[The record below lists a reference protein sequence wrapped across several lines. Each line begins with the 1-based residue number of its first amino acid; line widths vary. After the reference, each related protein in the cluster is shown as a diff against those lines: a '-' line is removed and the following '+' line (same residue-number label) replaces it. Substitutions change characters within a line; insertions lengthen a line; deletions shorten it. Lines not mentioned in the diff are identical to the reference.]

1 MTDTTSETETW
12 SPREDLAVFRD
23 RRIVE
28 QILLVLITLL
38 GVGLTAVT
46 LYFAWERP
54 IVRAKFAIGFFGA
67 GVALY
72 YLSRALAVAEDPT
85 DRSTATV
92 LTNWIPDRSYRLAR
106 VVDGI
111 LCVALALLGAAASYH
126 VFTSY
131 ARLDSSALITGFSP
145 LDKYVGLVTVILTI
159 DATRRAYGW
168 SIALVA
174 VGSVLYAM
182 FGNLM
187 PSFLQH
193 PGYSLE
199 FVATYGAVRLTGAF
213 GFIMEIG
220 ATWVAIFIM
229 FAGLAREFGAL
240 DVILGLGQKL
250 GENLRSGVVH
260 VAVLASMAMGSIT
273 GSAAANA
280 ATTGSFTIPMMKEQG
295 VRKDF
300 AAAIESVASSGGQ
313 IMPPVMGVAAFLMA
327 DILGVAYVRVI
338 QAAIIPAILFYFSV
352 GIAVQ
357 FAILRYGWTT
367 ENTDG
372 PGILASLFS
381 RGSLLK
387 TLFALVVVV
396 AFYAARF
403 VVGLGIGQSA
413 TAAVAALL
421 VARLLQALAL
431 HSSNDTSAVADF
443 AGAIDRFF
451 DGSHFA
457 IPMSVLVY
465 TLVVMQLS
473 PMAAGL
479 YTSLTMIGTMIL
491 GNPIAALA
499 GVVAGDASPEAATDA
514 APSDSPDE
522 SQPAET
528 AGEAVETAQFDD
540 SDEDGSAGSGGG
552 AMGAVTGAVAALAAT
567 TRGFLPS
574 SIYAAL
580 AALVETIYTTLK
592 GLRRGAMDMA
602 PLVGVL
608 AAMGVIISMLTQTG
622 LTSEISVRM
631 VALGGGVLLVV
642 LILAM
647 ITSILFGLGMPT
659 PAAYILVA
667 TLLVSPLVEL
677 GVTRITA
684 HLFVFYFAMLSAIT
698 PPVAVGVAVGSRIA
712 NSGFMISAKQSL
724 RIGAAGF
731 LIPFSLVVND
741 SLVNWSLTGTPVS
754 AFCVFV
760 GVVALTAVTI
770 GFDGRHVLGVPH
782 RAVYL
787 LLALTA
793 LYGPALAVY
802 VGGVVTMMLQVTAAA
817 VALAGL
823 ALAQLDRLPTAI
835 TPASRAR
842 DR

>member
-1 MTDTTSETETW
+1 MTDTTSETEIW
-12 SPREDLAVFRD
+12 SPREDLDAFRE
-23 RRIVE
+23 RGIVE
-28 QILLVLITLL
+28 QVLLVLITFI

-46 LYFAWERP
+46 LYFAWGRP
-54 IVRAKFAIGFFGA
+54 IVRAKFAVGFFGA
-67 GVALY
+67 GTALY
-72 YLSRALAVAEDPT
+72 YLTQALAVAEDPT
-85 DRSTATV
+85 DRSDATLV
-92 LTNWIPDRSYRLAR
+92 TDWLPDRAYRLVR
-106 VVDGI
+106 IVDGVV
-111 LCVALALLGAAASYH
+111 CVAIAGAAAVASYH

-131 ARLDSSALITGFSP
+131 ARLDGPALISGFQNVD
-145 LDKYVGLVTVILTI
+145 LYVGLVIVFLAI

-174 VGSVLYAM
+174 VGSVLYAY
-182 FGNLM
+182 FGDLM
-187 PSFLQH
+187 PGFLQH
-193 PGYSLE
+193 PGFSLE
-199 FVATYGAVRLTGAF
+199 GVATYGAVRLTGAF

-260 VAVLASMAMGSIT
+260 VAVISSMAMGSIT

-338 QAAIIPAILFYFSV
+338 QAAIIPALLFYFSV
-352 GIAVQ
+352 GVAVQ
-357 FAILRYGWTT
+357 FAVLRYGWTT

-381 RGSLLK
+381 RSALLK
-387 TLFALVVVV
+387 SLYALVVVG
-396 AFYAARF
+396 AFYQARVILGFSLFAA
-403 VVGLGIGQSA
+403 
-413 TAAVAALL
+413 AAAALASL
-421 VARLLQALAL
+421 VVARLLR
-431 HSSNDTSAVADF
+431 AVVQNQRSTAADF
-443 AGAIDRFF
+443 ASGVARFF
-451 DGSHFA
+451 DGTHFA
-457 IPMSVLVY
+457 IPMSVLIY

-479 YTSLTMIGTMIL
+479 YTTLTLIGTMVL
-491 GNPIAALA
+491 GNPIATLA
-499 GVVAGDASPEAATDA
+499 RELGGLADESDASGS
-514 APSDSPDE
+514 PSNVSL
-522 SQPAET
+522 
-528 AGEAVETAQFDD
+528 
-540 SDEDGSAGSGGG
+540 
-552 AMGAVTGAVAALAAT
+552 VAA
-567 TRGFLPS
+567 
-574 SIYAAL
+574 IEQAL
-580 AALVETIYTTLK
+580 YTFVGTGYRTLK
-592 GLRRGAMDMA
+592 GFRRGAIDMA

-667 TLLVSPLVEL
+667 TLLVSPLTDL
-677 GVTRITA
+677 GVTEITA

-712 NSGFMISAKQSL
+712 NSGFMTAAKQAMK
-724 RIGAAGF
+724 IGAAGF
-731 LIPFSLVVND
+731 LIPYALVVND
-741 SLVNWSLTGTPVS
+741 SLVNWTLTGTPV
-754 AFCVFV
+754 AVFCVFV

-770 GFDGRHVLGVPH
+770 GFDGRHVLGIPH
-782 RAVYL
+782 RAAY
-787 LLALTA
+787 LALA
-793 LYGPALAVY
+793 MLAMYAPALGGF
-802 VGGVVTMMLQVTAAA
+802 VGGSVTVLLQVTAAA
-817 VALAGL
+817 VALVGL
-823 ALAQLDRLPTAI
+823 ALVQLDRLPPAV
-835 TPASRAR
+835 TPAPRAR

>member
-12 SPREDLAVFRD
+12 SPREDLSAFRE
-23 RRIVE
+23 RGIAE
-28 QILLVLITLL
+28 QVLLTLITLI

-54 IVRAKFAIGFFGA
+54 VVRAKFAIGFFGA
-67 GVALY
+67 GTALY
-72 YLSRALAVAEDPT
+72 YLAQALTVAEDPT
-85 DRSTATV
+85 DRSSATKLTAWV
-92 LTNWIPDRSYRLAR
+92 PDRPYRLVR
-106 VVDGI
+106 IVDGFV
-111 LCVALALLGAAASYH
+111 CVALAVAGAATSYH
-126 VFTSY
+126 VFTNY
-131 ARLDSSALITGFSP
+131 ARLDGPALISGFQNVD
-145 LDKYVGLVTVILTI
+145 LYVGLVIVVLTI

-174 VGSVLYAM
+174 VGSVLYAF
-182 FGNLM
+182 FGDLM
-187 PSFLQH
+187 PGFLQH
-193 PGYSLE
+193 PGFSLE
-199 FVATYGAVRLTGAF
+199 GIATYGAVRLSGAF

-240 DVILGLGQKL
+240 DVILGLGKKL

-260 VAVLASMAMGSIT
+260 VAVISSMAMGSIT

-280 ATTGSFTIPMMKEQG
+280 ATTGSFTIPMMKDQG

-338 QAAIIPAILFYFSV
+338 QAAIIPALLFYFSV
-352 GIAVQ
+352 GVAVQ
-357 FAILRYGWTT
+357 FAVLRYGWTT

-372 PGILASLFS
+372 PGILSSLFS

-387 TLFALVVVV
+387 SLYALVVVG
-396 AFYAARF
+396 AFYVVRF
-403 VVGLGIGQSA
+403 VLGLGILQSA
-413 TAAVAALL
+413 AAAIVALL
-421 VARLLQALAL
+421 VTRLLQAVAL
-431 HSSNDTSAVADF
+431 QGRNGNSVGEDF
-443 AGAIDRFF
+443 AGAIARFF
-451 DGSHFA
+451 DGAHFA

-479 YTSLTMIGTMIL
+479 YTSLTMIGTMVL
-491 GNPIAALA
+491 GNPMATLA
-499 GVVAGDASPEAATDA
+499 RNLGGVTEGGESTDA
-514 APSDSPDE
+514 
-522 SQPAET
+522 T
-528 AGEAVETAQFDD
+528 ASGVSIGTAVERTLY
-540 SDEDGSAGSGGG
+540 
-552 AMGAVTGAVAALAAT
+552 T
-567 TRGFLPS
+567 
-574 SIYAAL
+574 
-580 AALVETIYTTLK
+580 LVETVYTTLK
-592 GLRRGAMDMA
+592 GFRRGAMDMA

-677 GVTRITA
+677 GVTEITA

-770 GFDGRHVLGVPH
+770 GFDGRHVLGATH
-782 RAVYL
+782 RAAYL

-793 LYGPALAVY
+793 LYAPALNVY
-802 VGGVVTMMLQVTAAA
+802 IGSGMSTMLQLTAAA
-817 VALAGL
+817 IALAGL
-823 ALAQLDRLPTAI
+823 TLTQMDRLPGVV
-835 TPASRAR
+835 TPARRAR

>member
-1 MTDTTSETETW
+1 MTDTTSEPESW
-12 SPREDLAVFRD
+12 SPREDLRAFRD
-23 RRIVE
+23 RGIAE
-28 QILLVLITLL
+28 QVLLVLITLI
-38 GVGLTAVT
+38 GVALTAVT
-46 LYFAWERP
+46 VYFAWARP
-54 IVRAKFAIGFFGA
+54 IVRTKFAVGFFGA
-67 GVALY
+67 GIALY
-72 YLSRALAVAEDPT
+72 YLSQALRIVEDPT
-85 DRSTATV
+85 DRTDAMLWSDW
-92 LTNWIPDRSYRLAR
+92 LSDRPYRLVRFA
-106 VVDGI
+106 DGG
-111 LCVALALLGAAASYH
+111 LCVALAAAAAAASYH

-131 ARLDSSALITGFSP
+131 SRLDSSALIAGFQNVD
-145 LDKYVGLVTVILTI
+145 LYVGLVIVFLAI

-174 VGSVLYAM
+174 MGSVLYAY

-187 PSFLQH
+187 PGFLQH
-193 PGYSLE
+193 PGFDLTG
-199 FVATYGAVRLTGAF
+199 VATYGAVRLTGAF

-250 GENLRSGVVH
+250 GKNLKSGVVH
-260 VAVLASMAMGSIT
+260 VAIISSMAMGSIT

-280 ATTGSFTIPMMKEQG
+280 ATTGSFTIPMMKDQG

-338 QAAIIPAILFYFSV
+338 QAAIIPALLFYFSV
-352 GIAVQ
+352 GVAVQ
-357 FAILRYGWTT
+357 FAVLRYGWTT

-387 TLFALVVVV
+387 SLYALVVVG
-396 AFYAARF
+396 AFYLVRVVLEQAILQAA
-403 VVGLGIGQSA
+403 A
-413 TAAVAALL
+413 AALAAL
-421 VARLLQALAL
+421 VAARLLQAVVLGKEDRGVA
-431 HSSNDTSAVADF
+431 ADF
-443 AGAIDRFF
+443 ATAVAGFF
-451 DGSHFA
+451 DGTHFA
-457 IPMSVLVY
+457 IPMSVLIY

-479 YTSLTMIGTMIL
+479 YTTLTLIGTMIL
-491 GNPIAALA
+491 GEPITTLARSLGGVADDADDTPIAS
-499 GVVAGDASPEAATDA
+499 VS
-514 APSDSPDE
+514 
-522 SQPAET
+522 
-528 AGEAVETAQFDD
+528 VETA
-540 SDEDGSAGSGGG
+540 
-552 AMGAVTGAVAALAAT
+552 VKRALIT
-567 TRGFLPS
+567 
-574 SIYAAL
+574 
-580 AALVETIYTTLK
+580 LVEAVYTTLK
-592 GLRRGAMDMA
+592 GFRRGAMDMA

-667 TLLVSPLVEL
+667 TLLVSPLVNL
-677 GVTRITA
+677 GVTEITA

-712 NSGFMISAKQSL
+712 NSGFMTAAKQAMK
-724 RIGAAGF
+724 IGAAGF
-731 LIPFSLVVND
+731 LIPYALVVND
-741 SLVNWSLTGTPVS
+741 SLVNWTLTGTPIAV
-754 AFCVFV
+754 FCVFV
-760 GVVALTAVTI
+760 GVIALTAVTI
-770 GFDGRHVLGVPH
+770 GFDGRHVLGIPH

-787 LLALTA
+787 LLASTA
-793 LYGPALAVY
+793 LFAPALTGY
-802 VGGVVTMMLQVTAAA
+802 VGASVATLLQIAAA
-817 VALAGL
+817 GVALAGL
-823 ALAQLDRLPTAI
+823 ALVQMDRLPTAVS
-835 TPASRAR
+835 PAQRAG

>member
-1 MTDTTSETETW
+1 MTDTTTEPEGPSIREEFGAFSE
-12 SPREDLAVFRD
+12 RG
-23 RRIVE
+23 IVE
-28 QILLVLITLL
+28 QVLLVLITLI

-54 IVRAKFAIGFFGA
+54 IVRAKFAVGFFGA
-67 GVALY
+67 GTALY

-85 DRSTATV
+85 DRGDGTM
-92 LTNWIPDRSYRLAR
+92 LTNWLSDRPFRYVRTA
-106 VVDGI
+106 DGI
-111 LCVALALLGAAASYH
+111 LCGVLAAAGALASYH

-131 ARLDSSALITGFSP
+131 ARLDGPALISGFQNVD
-145 LDKYVGLVTVILTI
+145 LYVGLVIVALAI

-174 VGSVLYAM
+174 VGSVLYAF
-182 FGNLM
+182 FGDLM
-187 PSFLQH
+187 PGFLQH
-193 PGYSLE
+193 PGFSLE
-199 FVATYGAVRLTGAF
+199 GIATYGAVRLTGAF

-250 GENLRSGVVH
+250 GENLKSGVVH
-260 VAVLASMAMGSIT
+260 VAVISSMAMGSIT

-338 QAAIIPAILFYFSV
+338 QAAIIPALLFYFSV
-352 GIAVQ
+352 GVAVQ
-357 FAILRYGWTT
+357 FAVLRYEWTT

-372 PGILASLFS
+372 PGILAALFS
-381 RGSLLK
+381 RSALLK
-387 TLFALVVVV
+387 SLYALVVVG
-396 AFYAARF
+396 AFYATRF
-403 VVGLGIGQSA
+403 AVGYGILQSA
-413 TAAVAALL
+413 AAAVAALVL
-421 VARLLQALAL
+421 ARLLQALAL
-431 HSSNDTSAVADF
+431 QGRDGTSAVEDF

-451 DGSHFA
+451 DGAHFA

-479 YTSLTMIGTMIL
+479 YTSLTMIGTMVI
-491 GNPIAALA
+491 GNP
-499 GVVAGDASPEAATDA
+499 
-514 APSDSPDE
+514 
-522 SQPAET
+522 
-528 AGEAVETAQFDD
+528 
-540 SDEDGSAGSGGG
+540 
-552 AMGAVTGAVAALAAT
+552 VAALARNLGGLTDAGDGADAT
-567 TRGFLPS
+567 ASGVAVGTAVERTLYTF
-574 SIYAAL
+574 
-580 AALVETIYTTLK
+580 VETVYTTLK
-592 GLRRGAMDMA
+592 GFRRGAMDMA

-667 TLLVSPLVEL
+667 TLLVSPLVQL
-677 GVTRITA
+677 GVTEITA

-731 LIPFSLVVND
+731 LIPFALVVND

-760 GVVALTAVTI
+760 GVVALTATTI
-770 GFDGRHVLGVPH
+770 GFDGRHVLGLPH
-782 RAVYL
+782 RAAY
-787 LLALTA
+787 LALSLTA
-793 LYGPALAVY
+793 MFAPGLAAF
-802 VGGVVTMMLQVTAAA
+802 VGFGASTMLQLTAAA
-817 VALAGL
+817 VALTGL
-823 ALAQLDRLPTAI
+823 VLVQLDRLPGAF
-835 TPASRAR
+835 TPAAEVQNR
-842 DR
+842 